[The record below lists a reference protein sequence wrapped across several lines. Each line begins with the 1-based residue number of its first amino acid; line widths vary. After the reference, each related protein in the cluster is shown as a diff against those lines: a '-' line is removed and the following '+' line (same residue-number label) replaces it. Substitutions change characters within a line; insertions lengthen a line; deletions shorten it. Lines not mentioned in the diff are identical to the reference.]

1 MHFIIIKKKMRR
13 DKVLTRSYMI
23 WPLPISNFISDFS
36 PLAHC
41 ILATLAFCLPLNTP
55 NSFLPC
61 GLLHWS
67 SIDGSSCHSKY
78 NLYLTSS
85 KSLPQHTL
93 YHWILI
99 LHITAI
105 TTLFLSYKCKLQES
119 RHCCLSY
126 PRVFPRR
133 LNSPW
138 HTARINIEK
147 E

>member
-1 MHFIIIKKKMRR
+1 
-13 DKVLTRSYMI
+13 MI

-55 NSFLPC
+55 NHFYLVAFC
-61 GLLHWS
+61 TDHH
-67 SIDGSSCHSKY
+67 IDGSSYYSKY

-93 YHWILI
+93 YHRILI

-105 TTLFLSYKCKLQES
+105 TTLFLSSKCKLQES

-126 PRVFPRR
+126 PQVFPRC

-138 HTARINIEK
+138 HTARIK
-147 E
+147 Y